1 MFIPMVSINVWVA
14 LIAGGSGS
22 NKGAVLGAFVLM
34 GFLESTRFLKDFI
47 PLLGGFRLAAVREI
61 LVGLFLIL
69 LMIYRQEG
77 ILPEEKTVHD

>member
-34 GFLESTRFLKDFI
+34 GFSRA
-47 PLLGGFRLAAVREI
+47 PLFKGFHSSPRRISALQR
-61 LVGLFLIL
+61 
-69 LMIYRQEG
+69 
-77 ILPEEKTVHD
+77 